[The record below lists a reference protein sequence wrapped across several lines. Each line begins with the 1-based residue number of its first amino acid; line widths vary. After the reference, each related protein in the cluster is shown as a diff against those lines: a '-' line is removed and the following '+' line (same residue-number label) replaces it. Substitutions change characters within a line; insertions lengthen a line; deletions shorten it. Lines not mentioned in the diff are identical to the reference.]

1 MKNQKNQK
9 KSESKEKWL
18 LIRTDGYDIL
28 TFHFDDYCK
37 TFEEMEKQY
46 ESFKPKDWFE
56 NEKEMSHMSDI
67 DAILYENGNNVYV
80 WKIVKA

>member
-1 MKNQKNQK
+1 MKNQK

-18 LIRTDGYDIL
+18 LIRTDGYGIL

-37 TFEEMEKQY
+37 AFEEMEKQY
-46 ESFKPKDWFE
+46 ESFKPEYWFE

-67 DAILYENGNNVYV
+67 DAILYENRNNVYV

>member
-1 MKNQKNQK
+1 MKNQK

-37 TFEEMEKQY
+37 AFEEMEKQY
-46 ESFKPKDWFE
+46 ESFKPEDWFE

-67 DAILYENGNNVYV
+67 DAILYENENNVYV